1 MPFVRA
7 GQLAR
12 FTPSSRPDDPIGLVA
27 ENLRESPYSALP
39 VLDRVVLEDPSLP
52 PLTPEEREARVLG
65 VIDERDL
72 ARGVLPILEEQ
83 ETTRRESWVHEAA
96 LAWGGIAS
104 QTTSAPP
111 IPTVTGVAPA
121 SASLNGSAAARGA
134 IPALTA
140 RQIMRDDFGIVPSS
154 FSLHNTLLTLDRYEA
169 SALPVID
176 DSGMYRGMISRADV
190 VAALGQQVR
199 PPVVGG
205 MATPLG
211 VWLTTGSITGG
222 APALGLFLS
231 GAVLASCFV
240 FAEVVMLFA
249 LAALNAEW
257 AKLFESGR
265 FGIGSSNGSWL
276 NFVFTLLQGFL
287 FLGALRALPMS
298 GIHAAEHQTV
308 WAIEKGLPLTP
319 ENVAKM
325 PRAHPRCGTNLM
337 ALGGL
342 ILITFRHLPDF
353 DPLIILY
360 TLLFIYIVWRSFGT
374 ALQNFMTTKPA
385 SRKQLESGIRAGEEI
400 LRKYQEQPHVALS
413 FGMRLFNSGLLLSM
427 GGFFL
432 VQIAYIFLVKN
443 ALANA
448 VLK

>member
-27 ENLRESPYSALP
+27 ENLRESPYSAIP

-83 ETTRRESWVHEAA
+83 ETSRRENWMHEAA
-96 LAWGGIAS
+96 LVWGGSAAQS
-104 QTTSAPP
+104 TLAPP
-111 IPTVTGVAPA
+111 IPTVNGSVPS
-121 SASLNGSAAARGA
+121 SAALNGRVASNGA

-154 FSLHNTLLTLDRYEA
+154 FSLHNTLLTLDRYGV

-176 DSGMYRGMISRADV
+176 DSGMYRGMISRSDV

-249 LAALNAEW
+249 LSALNAEW

-265 FGIGSSNGSWL
+265 FGIGTSNGSWL
-276 NFVFTLLQGFL
+276 NLVFTLAQGFL
-287 FLGALRALPMS
+287 FLGALRAFADVGHS
-298 GIHAAEHQTV
+298 RGRASNGVGDRKRIAADAGKRGEDATRSPALRHQLDGTG
-308 WAIEKGLPLTP
+308 GLDPDYLSSFT
-319 ENVAKM
+319 
-325 PRAHPRCGTNLM
+325 
-337 ALGGL
+337 L
-342 ILITFRHLPDF
+342 ILIHR
-353 DPLIILY
+353 
-360 TLLFIYIVWRSFGT
+360 LFYSTCCLFYFVWRSFGT
-374 ALQNFMTTKPA
+374 ALQNFMTTKRPA
-385 SRKQLESGIRAGEEI
+385 GSNWKVAFALERKSCENIKSSLMFRCRLACVCLTRGCYCRWAAFSWCRSRT
-400 LRKYQEQPHVALS
+400 
-413 FGMRLFNSGLLLSM
+413 
-427 GGFFL
+427 
-432 VQIAYIFLVKN
+432 IF
-443 ALANA
+443 
-448 VLK
+448 